1 MSVHLILG
9 YVVHRLGVI
18 LTSIIGRLRMNI
30 LSNRTLHLMHCAEID
45 FARQPCVGSIDQI
58 DQSTHALKN
67 ILIEH
72 TCNM

>member
-18 LTSIIGRLRMNI
+18 ILISIIGRLRMNI

-45 FARQPCVGSIDQI
+45 FVRQPCVGSIDQI
-58 DQSTHALKN
+58 VQSTHALK
-67 ILIEH
+67 IL
-72 TCNM
+72 